1 MPVEVRKEIIMVVDP
16 KPEERQTIQ
25 RNLEVMGFPVV
36 AAENGQ
42 EAMDMLDVFTS
53 SDIKLV
59 ITDQDLPPRE
69 GMQLLKGLQRKNSE
83 AKVVYMSGGRSSKTP
98 GEMQRLGIVAHL
110 QKPVERENLSNLVD
124 TLLRPY

>member
-42 EAMDMLDVFTS
+42 EAMDMLDVFTN

-83 AKVVYMSGGRSSKTP
+83 AKVVYMSGGRSSGTP
-98 GEMQRLGIVAHL
+98 DEMQRLGIVAHL
-110 QKPVERENLSNLVD
+110 QKPVERENLSSLVD